1 MSACGC
7 EDFDDELIKKNRSAA
22 DNTDNDDNDIN
33 DDNFDDNNNDDDDDD
48 DDDNDKNEKERKII
62 LKMTV
67 MIKKLHSDP
76 GSFSSL
82 INSIKKFLVSLPSAT
97 ERTILS
103 MYVAD
108 RYEILNLEILF
119 NILNLY

>member
-7 EDFDDELIKKNRSAA
+7 EDYDDEMIKKNRSEI
-22 DNTDNDDNDIN
+22 DNDSDSYT
-33 DDNFDDNNNDDDDDD
+33 DDDDDEDED
-48 DDDNDKNEKERKII
+48 DDDSDNKKEKKII

-67 MIKKLHSDP
+67 MIKKLHADP

-82 INSIKKFLVSLPSAT
+82 INSIKKFLISLPSAT

-108 RYEILNLEILF
+108 R
-119 NILNLY
+119 

>member
-7 EDFDDELIKKNRSAA
+7 EDYDDEMIKKNRSGI
-22 DNTDNDDNDIN
+22 DNDSDSYA
-33 DDNFDDNNNDDDDDD
+33 DDDDDD
-48 DDDNDKNEKERKII
+48 DEDEDDDDSDNKKEKKII

-67 MIKKLHSDP
+67 MIKKLHADP

-82 INSIKKFLVSLPSAT
+82 INSIKKFLISLPSAT

-108 RYEILNLEILF
+108 R
-119 NILNLY
+119 

>member
-7 EDFDDELIKKNRSAA
+7 EDYDDELIKKNRSAA
-22 DNTDNDDNDIN
+22 DNDDNDDND
-33 DDNFDDNNNDDDDDD
+33 DDDDDDNNDDDDDD
-48 DDDNDKNEKERKII
+48 DNNKKKKEGKII

-108 RYEILNLEILF
+108 RYEIFELEILL

>member
-7 EDFDDELIKKNRSAA
+7 EDYDDEMIKKNRSEI
-22 DNTDNDDNDIN
+22 DNDSDSHTDE
-33 DDNFDDNNNDDDDDD
+33 DDDED
-48 DDDNDKNEKERKII
+48 DDDNDDDDSDNKKEKKII

-67 MIKKLHSDP
+67 MIKKLHADP

-82 INSIKKFLVSLPSAT
+82 INSIKKFLISLPSAT

-108 RYEILNLEILF
+108 R
-119 NILNLY
+119 